1 MTFKELFSNIGD
13 AFGRAGSFFI
23 NMKIEDF
30 FSGTLSIVIAGVVL
44 GIFFWII
51 FKFKIFYNFLFE
63 KIKNPWIRVLLNYW
77 TWIILLLPLC
87 IFMIIITSS

>member
-13 AFGRAGSFFI
+13 AFGRA
-23 NMKIEDF
+23 
-30 FSGTLSIVIAGVVL
+30 VVL

-51 FKFKIFYNFLFE
+51 FKFKIFYNSLFE